1 MNFND
6 VVDLL
11 DRTPVVAIVTTR
23 ANGSP
28 IATPIWSVVVDG
40 TPYLRSAYGPDSW
53 WYKHILSGRP
63 VAFAMGDG
71 SLAERDRA
79 SALDLPREAVTA
91 VHVPGDD
98 AVQDAIDTAL
108 ADKYPPGSALD
119 NMTSDE
125 ARGCTLRVEAP
136 ALK

>member
-1 MNFND
+1 MSFDD

-23 ANGSP
+23 ADGSP

-53 WYKHILSGRP
+53 WYKHVLSGRP
-63 VAFAMGDG
+63 VASAIGDG
-71 SLAERDRA
+71 RLAERDRT

-91 VHVPGDD
+91 AYVPGDD
-98 AVQDAIDTAL
+98 EVQGAIDTAL
-108 ADKYPPGSALD
+108 AAKYPAGSALD
-119 NMTSDE
+119 NMVSDE
-125 ARGCTLRVEAP
+125 ARGCTLRISP
-136 ALK
+136 S